1 MSRKEKRGEK
11 SGEKTGAH
19 SPLPIAPV
27 LLAAHSNPVLNA
39 LAQWRAQKK
48 VPPVL
53 LLSGPRGCGKR
64 DVAYH
69 LVQTLQCE
77 TAGFSEEAGAD
88 SGPSLFGETPPPT
101 LASVLVTDVPAP
113 CGTCAPC
120 LRALSGHSLDFK
132 EIKLEADAS
141 TLKIDQFREMKETL
155 GFSSYSGSYR
165 IFLISDAE
173 KMTVQAANSLLK
185 ILEEPPVGW
194 VFILTVSDPTLLPS
208 TVVSRCQILR
218 LRPLPEPAVRE
229 LLGKHEIHP
238 DRVDLLASLG
248 EGSIARAL
256 ELGADEAWEMR
267 GVLFRFLAQP
277 QSVFHTLI
285 DYAAADPKNFR
296 LLIDQFEQILN
307 DLVIHV
313 DTPSAPYRNLDAQKI
328 LADHALRCVKRK
340 GSARD
345 ALAFWID
352 RAERIFRIR
361 REMTA
366 PLNQKVLIQDFLAP
380 WMDAV

>member
-1 MSRKEKRGEK
+1 MNKKEKRSEK
-11 SGEKTGAH
+11 NAAL
-19 SPLPIAPV
+19 SPLPVATV
-27 LLAAHSNPVLNA
+27 LLEAHANPIWNA
-39 LAQWRAQKK
+39 LTQWREQKK

-64 DVAYH
+64 DIAFH

-77 TAGFSEEAGAD
+77 NAGFSDASEEEDG
-88 SGPSLFGETPPPT
+88 SSLFGDSPT
-101 LASVLVTDVPAP
+101 GRAAEYTGVPAP
-113 CGTCAPC
+113 CGTCASC

-132 EIKLEADAS
+132 EIGLEGDAN

-165 IFLISDAE
+165 IFLITDAE

-194 VFILTVSDPTLLPS
+194 LFILTVSDPTLLPS

-218 LRPLPEPAVRE
+218 LRPLPEKALRE
-229 LLGKHEIHP
+229 LLSKYDVP
-238 DRVDLLASLG
+238 ADRVDLLASLG

-256 ELGADEAWEMR
+256 ELGAEDAWEMR

-285 DYAAADPKNFR
+285 DYAAADQKNFR
-296 LLIDQFEQILN
+296 LLIDQFEQVLN
-307 DLVIHV
+307 DLVLHV
-313 DTPSAPYRNLDAQKI
+313 DAPSADYRNLDAHKI
-328 LADHALRCVKRK
+328 LEDHALRCVKKK
-340 GSARD
+340 GSSRE

-352 RAERIFRIR
+352 RSERLFRLR